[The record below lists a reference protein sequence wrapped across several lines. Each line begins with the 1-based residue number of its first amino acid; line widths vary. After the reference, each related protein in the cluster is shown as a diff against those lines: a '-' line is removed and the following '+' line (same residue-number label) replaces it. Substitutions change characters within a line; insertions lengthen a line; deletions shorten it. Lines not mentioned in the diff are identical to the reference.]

1 MPLGPRIRAVLGPLE
16 VPIGRL
22 YRGYF
27 VDLAQLAEEIRIGGP
42 ADAVLE
48 VGCGE
53 GSLTEEIAR
62 CFPQSAI
69 TGIDITPRI
78 GRLYRGHP
86 ARTAFRQASVQQI
99 AESAPAAYDV
109 VVLADVLHH
118 VTPEERAPLLQGIR
132 RVLRPGGRFVLKEWE
147 RIPGIPHALAWLSD
161 RFLTGDRVQFLR
173 AAQLRELVESVF
185 GRGCIEKEI
194 RIRPRRNNLAL
205 FVRDRVL
212 KSCDAPR

>member
-1 MPLGPRIRAVLGPLE
+1 MPLGPRIRAALGPLE

-27 VDLAQLAEEIRIGGP
+27 VNLAQLAEEIRKGGP

-62 CFPQSAI
+62 CFPQSAV

-78 GRLYRGHP
+78 GRLYRGRP
-86 ARTAFRQASVQQI
+86 ATVFRRASVEQI
-99 AESAPAAYDV
+99 AESAPGAYDV

-118 VTPEERAPLLQGIR
+118 VAPEGRAPLLQGIR

-147 RIPGIPHALAWLSD
+147 RIPGVPHALAWLSD

-194 RIRPRRNNLAL
+194 RIHPRRNNLAL

-212 KSCDAPR
+212 ES